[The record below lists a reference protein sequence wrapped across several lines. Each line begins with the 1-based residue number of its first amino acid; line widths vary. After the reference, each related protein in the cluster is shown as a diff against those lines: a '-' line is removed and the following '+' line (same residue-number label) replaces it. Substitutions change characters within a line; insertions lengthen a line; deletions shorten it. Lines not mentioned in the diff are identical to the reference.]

1 MMFNKFKRKSKMSE
15 KDKNLKEDIELNQ
28 EETPVEEVNTNNQ
41 ENSETQTLSEVDALK
56 VQLKEQE
63 DKYLRLYAEFDN
75 FRRRNAKERLD
86 LIQNASQETLNALLP
101 VLDDFERSLKASEQ
115 NIDGLKEGVDLV
127 YRKFNGILEAKGL
140 KKMEALGKEFDADL
154 HEAITQIPVED
165 EKQKGLI
172 VDVVEDGYVL
182 NDKVIRF
189 AKVIIGA

>member
-1 MMFNKFKRKSKMSE
+1 MSE
-15 KDKNLKEDIELNQ
+15 KEKNLKEDIELNQ
-28 EETPVEEVNTNNQ
+28 EETPLEEIQNESQ
-41 ENSETQTLSEVDALK
+41 ENPESQTVNEIDSLK
-56 VQLKEQE
+56 NQLKEQE

-86 LIQNASQETLNALLP
+86 LIQNASQETLNSLLP

-154 HEAITQIPVED
+154 HEAITQIPVQD
-165 EKQKGLI
+165 EKQKGMI
-172 VDVVEDGYVL
+172 VDVVEEGYIL